1 MIRGV
6 VKEYNRLKSFG
17 FIIGKYGKDC
27 FFHVSRLREY
37 LKDRGLSTG
46 QSLSFDSDYSM
57 KGDKAINVRT
67 D

>member
-37 LKDRGLSTG
+37 LKDRGLRTG
-46 QSLSFDSDYSM
+46 QNVSFDV
-57 KGDKAINVRT
+57 KGNKAINVRA
-67 D
+67 DLFS